1 MWWITALALAGQTE
15 PAMVCPDGEPVRPP
29 KKVRVCEKPF
39 RVWARNVEL
48 SVRANATTMAGGVSG
63 GTEAIELSGDV
74 AKALRTQASALCVG
88 MMTAPCTV
96 KDDYLPLVREMP
108 DLLVRLEQ
116 AKTAPELLE
125 ALERARNLAEPDAP
139 DAGAPPPAPEPEPEP
154 CSESTFVLD
163 GSNKQTVAVAEGRRR
178 IIVDATGGGVD
189 GSGVL
194 LRWDAMRCSRTGGSP
209 LPDAMSP
216 AGLRHELDCDAP
228 STGDTL
234 WVVNP
239 QGGLLDGNPGRTEVK
254 VQVCLEEGAP

>member
-29 KKVRVCEKPF
+29 KRVRVCEKPF
-39 RVWARNVEL
+39 RIWAKNVEV
-48 SVRANATTMAGGVSG
+48 SVRANAATVEGGVSG
-63 GTEAIELSGDV
+63 GTEAIELSGEV

-88 MMTAPCTV
+88 MMTAPCSV

-125 ALERARNLAEPDAP
+125 ALESARDLAEPDAP
-139 DAGAPPPAPEPEPEP
+139 EADAPEPVPAPEP
-154 CSESTFVLD
+154 CSDSTFVLD
-163 GSNKQTVAVAEGRRR
+163 GSSKQTTAITEGRWHVT
-178 IIVDATGGGVD
+178 VDATGGGAD
-189 GSGVL
+189 DSGVL
-194 LRWDAMRCSRTGGSP
+194 LRWDAMRCSRTNGTP
-209 LPDAMSP
+209 LSDATSP

-228 STGDTL
+228 SSGDTL

-239 QGGLLDGNPGRTEVK
+239 QGGLLDGTPGRADVRI
-254 VQVCLEEGAP
+254 QICPAEGAP